1 MKKARTLL
9 IIAIWVA
16 ILPYLGFP
24 YFWKNLM
31 YLITGIAIAYISYI
45 IYREAKP
52 KETTQRKTFD
62 SFSENFHHKKHGSK
76 NFDIKSEQNL
86 NAEKIE
92 KTERKFEEEDE
103 EDDDDN
109 NNKEEH
115 ETETAEKIND

>member
-31 YLITGIAIAYISYI
+31 YLVTGIAIAYISYI
-45 IYREAKP
+45 IYREVKP

-86 NAEKIE
+86 SSEK
-92 KTERKFEEEDE
+92 RKEDYNYRHEDDHDDEEEE
-103 EDDDDN
+103 KE
-109 NNKEEH
+109 EEH
-115 ETETAEKIND
+115 ETETTEKIND